1 MCMEAKS
8 EHVKYKNTKKIKNLL
23 KPLDKLQKT

>member
-1 MCMEAKS
+1 MEAKS

-23 KPLDKLQKT
+23 KTLDKPQKT